1 MHACMQIFDELF
13 WRENK
18 MWIVD
23 DNSVLVYYIDIDWL
37 SSLDFVL
44 QTTVVNFVPIYYKY
58 THHPTIKKLLTI
70 IVLQHFAINRD
81 NYSVNKK
88 YIGEKTTN

>member
-1 MHACMQIFDELF
+1 MQLFGELF
-13 WRENK
+13 GRENE

-44 QTTVVNFVPIYYKY
+44 QTNAVNFVPIYYKY
-58 THHPTIKKLLTI
+58 THYPMINKLLTI
-70 IVLQHFAINRD
+70 IVLQHFAINRN